1 MSAELMGKDL
11 TITNGDL
18 QFSNNQ
24 DFSITSGYENLK
36 QAIFNRLQTIKGEY
50 HNEFYGSEL
59 DKCYSLPI
67 NQTLKNQIIGYVVE
81 ALNQEPRIKSKEVG
95 VEFLQEG
102 NVNYALINM
111 KIIPIDTNIS
121 LNLIYPLFV

>member
-36 QAIFNRLQTIKGEY
+36 QAIFDRLQTIKGEY
-50 HNEFYGSEL
+50 YNEFYGSEL

-81 ALNQEPRIKSKEVG
+81 ALNQDPRIKSKEVG

-102 NVNYALINM
+102 NVNYAIINM
-111 KIIPIDTNIS
+111 KIVPIDTNIS

>member
-36 QAIFNRLQTIKGEY
+36 QAIFDRLQTIKGEY
-50 HNEFYGSEL
+50 YNEFYGSEL

-102 NVNYALINM
+102 NVNYAIINM
-111 KIIPIDTNIS
+111 KIVPIDTNIS